1 MPTDVAFATVPEMVP
16 GGASAT
22 APARFAPTVGELAR
36 TVSELAVDAGRWCHL
51 ARFDGDHPVSVDP
64 ERAVPGIGVRLTTWP
79 PGHRGTP
86 DGSGAVTRVL
96 MVLAG
101 ELEERTIS
109 PGGAVSRPLLP
120 NRVRVHGR
128 GHVHELFNPG
138 PTYAIV
144 IHAYA

>member
-1 MPTDVAFATVPEMVP
+1 
-16 GGASAT
+16 
-22 APARFAPTVGELAR
+22 
-36 TVSELAVDAGRWCHL
+36 
-51 ARFDGDHPVSVDP
+51 
-64 ERAVPGIGVRLTTWP
+64 
-79 PGHRGTP
+79 
-86 DGSGAVTRVL
+86 